1 MAGTPYSPLTEIIPF
16 WYLQGSALALGWML
30 YRGWFRTHLPRL
42 DALLAA
48 AVALCAWLTG
58 IQLALGLAGQLHL
71 PGLVLA
77 QTAALAAT
85 FHAFRKRSKN
95 PSFSDTNDSAAPQSS
110 FLDRFLPSLFVVYWV
125 GVLCRLPFAFP
136 YRVDVMAYHLP
147 FVVHWMQSHGLGI
160 PGYLA
165 HTAQAG
171 YPAGH
176 ELLVHWFMAPLR
188 SDLFS
193 ALVNGIFLGW
203 SGPAMAAMGEKLGAP
218 RWAGWLAAL
227 LLLSCPLMEWL
238 AQTHYVEPAYL
249 FFLLGAANFG
259 LLAIRRGGRLE
270 WALFCLAFGLAGG
283 IKATHVAYGSL
294 LLLFLAFQARLVGRK
309 IPWLRCAVTLG
320 AAALALSGVWYL
332 RNGFVFGNPLHPFTP
347 GLLLDALR
355 GRAEGHALEQSQSL
369 MTHMGD
375 PSVLSLWLEG
385 LRIRAGGWAW
395 ILLGATLLTPF
406 ILAGLLLWR
415 RRQAGRPVI
424 ELAGF
429 AALALAFLLLYTI
442 TPWQIRLDLDS
453 DSQRLGFVMQ
463 AIRYGLPW
471 LAFGLLLLARLARG
485 GTGKGLLMLG
495 ALWTVWAALTRTL
508 QEPLFLV
515 PGQDRFLSRWN
526 LVLALAGAALLAFVA
541 SRMKARRFQRP
552 LTFALLA
559 ILMAGTLYCFTQRHT
574 EARCKRQD
582 ERYARVL
589 LKIPEEAC
597 RSMRGAPAGT
607 RVFFWGSLAP
617 YVFYGRRLELEIAP
631 GVSRDETDDL
641 RTAPWR
647 TIQEAWP
654 GIVYLRGA
662 KPGARAL
669 VPEDFRDQYPVYV
682 DGPEATL
689 LFRKD
694 FQP

>member
-1 MAGTPYSPLTEIIPF
+1 MAGSPYSPLTEIIPF
-16 WYLQGSALALGWML
+16 LYLQGSALALGWML

-48 AVALCAWLTG
+48 AVALCAWMTG
-58 IQLALGLAGQLHL
+58 VQLALGLAGHLHVA
-71 PGLVLA
+71 GLIFA
-77 QTAALAAT
+77 QTAALAVVLV
-85 FHAFRKRSKN
+85 AFRKRSKDSSS
-95 PSFSDTNDSAAPQSS
+95 PDTPDSPASQPS
-110 FLDRFLPSLFVVYWV
+110 FLDRFLPLLFTVYWV
-125 GVLCRLPFAFP
+125 GVFCRLPFAFP

-147 FVVHWMQSHGLGI
+147 FVVYWMQSHGLGI

-165 HTAQAG
+165 QTAQAG

-193 ALVNGIFLGW
+193 ALVNGAFLGL
-203 SGPAMAAMGEKLGAP
+203 SGPAMAAMGEKLRAP

-259 LLAIRRGGRLE
+259 LLAIRRGRRLE
-270 WALFCLAFGLAGG
+270 WVIFCLAFGLAGG
-283 IKATHVAYGSL
+283 IKTTHVAYGSL
-294 LLLFLAFQARLVGRK
+294 LLLFLVLEARREGRK
-309 IPWLRCAVTLG
+309 IPWPRCAVTLG
-320 AAALALSGVWYL
+320 AAVLALSGMWYL

-347 GLLLDALR
+347 GLLLDTLR

-369 MTHMGD
+369 MTHLGD
-375 PSVLSLWLEG
+375 PGILSLWLEG

-406 ILAGLLLWR
+406 ILAGIFLWR
-415 RRQAGRPVI
+415 RRQAGREAVD
-424 ELAGF
+424 LAGW
-429 AALALAFLLLYTI
+429 ALLALPFLILYAI
-442 TPWQIRLDLDS
+442 TPWQIRLDLENG
-453 DSQRLGFVMQ
+453 SQRLGFVMQ

-471 LAFGLLLLARLARG
+471 LAFALLLLARLARG
-485 GTGKGLLMLG
+485 WTGKGLLMLG
-495 ALWTVWAALTRTL
+495 ALWTVLAALTRTL

-515 PGQDRFLSRWN
+515 PGQDRFLFRWN
-526 LVLALAGAALLAFVA
+526 LLLALAGAALLAFVA

-552 LTFALLA
+552 LTLAFLA
-559 ILMAGTLYCFTQRHT
+559 ILLAGTLYCFTPRHN

-589 LKIPEEAC
+589 LKIPDEAC

-607 RVFFWGSLAP
+607 RMFFWGSLAP
-617 YVFYGRRLELEIAP
+617 YAFYGRRLDLEIAP
-631 GVSRDETDDL
+631 GSSRDETQDL
-641 RTAPWR
+641 RTAPWQ
-647 TIQEAWP
+647 TIQDARP
-654 GIVYLRGA
+654 DIVYLRGG
-662 KPGARAL
+662 KPGVRSLA
-669 VPEDFRDQYPVYV
+669 PTGFWDHYHVYV

-689 LFRKD
+689 IFRKG